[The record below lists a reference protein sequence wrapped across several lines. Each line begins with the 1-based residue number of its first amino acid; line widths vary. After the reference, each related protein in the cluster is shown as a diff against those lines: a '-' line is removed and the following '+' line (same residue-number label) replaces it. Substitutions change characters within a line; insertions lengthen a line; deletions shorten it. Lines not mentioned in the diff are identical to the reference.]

1 MAVVL
6 GKLLASYL
14 YHIGSQMVLVLIHQ
28 VLDGSYLV
36 GLFLVIGV
44 RSSMAFKKPS
54 LAVWAIWMVTRR
66 HCSTA

>member
-1 MAVVL
+1 MVGDPLKVSDAVKEQGDRMAVVL

-44 RSSMAFKKPS
+44 QE
-54 LAVWAIWMVTRR
+54 L
-66 HCSTA
+66 HGL